1 MTDCFMFLFDHRKVL
16 QDVSRCLSTSVKVF
30 PIFYKQLL
38 LKSLSDNNEVIIIIR
53 IIIIRVVLYS
63 V

>member
-1 MTDCFMFLFDHRKVL
+1 MFLFDHRKVL
-16 QDVSRCLSTSVKVF
+16 QDVSLCLSTSVKVF